1 MLPDNVRQALKDTKL
16 IEPHKK
22 HGESIA
28 RNKVINGITERAMLS
43 HPECFQGEAL
53 WDKFPETFNKMGNPF
68 IKTTLTEEAVNNLV
82 DKLWES
88 L

>member
-1 MLPDNVRQALKDTKL
+1 MLPDNVRNALKETRA

-22 HGESIA
+22 SGESNA

-53 WDKFPETFNKMGNPF
+53 WDKFPETFNKKGNPF
-68 IKTTLTEEAVNNLV
+68 IKTTLTEEVVNNLV
-82 DKLWES
+82 ERLWES